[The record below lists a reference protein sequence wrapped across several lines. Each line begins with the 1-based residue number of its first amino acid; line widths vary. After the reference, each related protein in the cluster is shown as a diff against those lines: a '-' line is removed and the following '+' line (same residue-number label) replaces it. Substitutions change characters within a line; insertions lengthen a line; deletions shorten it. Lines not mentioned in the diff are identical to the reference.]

1 MRGARCFVGH
11 RRVQPQR
18 VPSRGGAVRARHRR
32 ARTSS
37 ASVCPLSAPTFQ
49 SCGGWTRNQ
58 RRCAYIIRMA
68 ADAPRARRP
77 IGESWL
83 ARTRRAA
90 GPLVSGPARLRA
102 LGGPRTRSSRVC
114 GARWV
119 AGRYASGGKIIMRI
133 LLPCSRSPFV
143 NHWQDAWCM
152 ISCDVECQCGQR
164 ATEDKSGRRS
174 WGCRAVL
181 SQNGYIRF

>member
-1 MRGARCFVGH
+1 MLCGAQAGATSACPFAGRGSTRAS
-11 RRVQPQR
+11 PQGTNVFR
-18 VPSRGGAVRARHRR
+18 ICVSSLCAYLPILRWMDSESTAVRVYHSHGSGCTACSTAHWR
-32 ARTSS
+32 
-37 ASVCPLSAPTFQ
+37 
-49 SCGGWTRNQ
+49 
-58 RRCAYIIRMA
+58 
-68 ADAPRARRP
+68 
-77 IGESWL
+77 EL
-83 ARTRRAA
+83 ARPNAACRR
-90 GPLVSGPARLRA
+90 PLVSGPARLRA